1 MEKRSQVELLEARLH
16 KRFLSRQLHAIFVA
30 LKLQQVLNMF
40 KNPCDIVATNR
51 PKNRTWFT
59 RAVLKRQTLARQKLH
74 RVAATKIACV
84 NEPLEKEFS
93 EPPTGIEPMTFQ
105 ILVGPL
111 SYGRLVS
118 KVIC

>member
-1 MEKRSQVELLEARLH
+1 MEKRSQVELLKARLH
-16 KRFLSRQLHAIFVA
+16 RRFLSRQLHAIFVA

-59 RAVLKRQTLARQKLH
+59 RAVLKRQTLTRQKLH

-84 NEPLEKEFS
+84 NEPLEKRIF
-93 EPPTGIEPMTFQ
+93 
-105 ILVGPL
+105 
-111 SYGRLVS
+111 
-118 KVIC
+118 